1 MPQSHNRRKNNTSK
15 KSRVNDAPVPELLRN
30 LITVNKS
37 EMIRMSPIKK
47 DVTPF
52 AEGAKDKLYTFWQT
66 YVGPQVVS
74 SASLETD
81 LQIQIALTSF
91 TNITAYQT
99 LWDSYRI
106 LQVTVR
112 FFPCATPPLSGSQ
125 GPVYTAIDYD
135 DATTT
140 TLSQLLEYDTLQMCQ
155 PGTYFERTFQPRA
168 ANALYSGA
176 FTSFGQMKSP
186 WIDLASAGVLHYG
199 LKIATP
205 NGTVATPLYNTTI
218 SAVIQFR
225 NIR

>member
-1 MPQSHNRRKNNTSK
+1 MPQSHSRRANSTSRKRESKN
-15 KSRVNDAPVPELLRN
+15 APVPSLLRD
-30 LITVNKS
+30 LITINKS

-47 DVTPF
+47 DEQPLV
-52 AEGAKDKLYTFWQT
+52 EGTKDKLYTFWQT
-66 YVGPQVVS
+66 YIGPQVVS
-74 SASLETD
+74 SASLEID
-81 LQIQIALTSF
+81 QQLQFMLSSF
-91 TNITAYQT
+91 TNVSAYQT

-106 LQVTVR
+106 LQITVR

-125 GPVYTAIDYD
+125 GPVYTAVDYD

-155 PGTYFERTFQPRA
+155 PGTYFERTFTPRV

-176 FTSFGQMKSP
+176 FTSFGQVKSP

-205 NGTVATPLYNTTI
+205 NGTVATPLFNTTV